1 MKNLNDLVKV
11 DNPSVLTE
19 ISHVTQ
25 HVTQNMTQKVTQTS
39 NGVTMTS
46 NGVTLSENNNQFIF
60 SSAMYQTMPA
70 RHSSARS
77 RDRDKVSFTFIV

>member
-19 ISHVTQ
+19 TSHVTQ
-25 HVTQNMTQKVTQTS
+25 NITQKVTQTS

-46 NGVTLSENNNQFIF
+46 NGVTVSENNNQFIF